1 MSDPE
6 GQNWFDTPGLE
17 YLLTELVP
25 QAAELLTS
33 KERQKPVL
41 LVGPTGAGK
50 THIKKQIL
58 QKADLSDNALPINCA
73 ALPENLIESQLF
85 GYKKGAFT
93 GAEKDSLGFFDSDK
107 KVLILDEIGTLQK
120 PLQAKLLTVL
130 ETGQYFKVGA
140 IKPEQKKNIKILAMT
155 NENLDSPNFRA
166 DFVYRFHVIEVP
178 GLHSR
183 RQDVLYLLRKLIP
196 DMEWAHEDLLRLMAY
211 HWPGNV
217 RELVDFVNLVKCYK
231 TQICAR
237 DPKMGGG
244 PSWLTYDRFKNY
256 RFHNRYSCS
265 GVLRLEPFFKVRAS
279 VR

>member
-73 ALPENLIESQLF
+73 ALPENLIKSQLF
-85 GYKKGAFT
+85 RYGKKGAFT

-140 IKPEQKKNIKILAMT
+140 IKPETK
-155 NENLDSPNFRA
+155 E
-166 DFVYRFHVIEVP
+166 
-178 GLHSR
+178 
-183 RQDVLYLLRKLIP
+183 
-196 DMEWAHEDLLRLMAY
+196 
-211 HWPGNV
+211 
-217 RELVDFVNLVKCYK
+217 
-231 TQICAR
+231 
-237 DPKMGGG
+237 
-244 PSWLTYDRFKNY
+244 
-256 RFHNRYSCS
+256 
-265 GVLRLEPFFKVRAS
+265 
-279 VR
+279 